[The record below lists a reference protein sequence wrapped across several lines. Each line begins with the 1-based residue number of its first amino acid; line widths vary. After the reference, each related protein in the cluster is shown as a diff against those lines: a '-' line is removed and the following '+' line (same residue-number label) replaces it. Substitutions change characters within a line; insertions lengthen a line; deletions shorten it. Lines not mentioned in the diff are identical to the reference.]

1 MWYLE
6 LCSQSA
12 ILFVCLI
19 LSPKGSFETPY
30 INVLFFSFRRLV
42 ELLMHNQPSV
52 VSAALR
58 AVGNIVTGDDVQT
71 QVILNC
77 TVLPCLVALL
87 SASKG

>member
-1 MWYLE
+1 MRRL
-6 LCSQSA
+6 Q
-12 ILFVCLI
+12 ILFVFLI
-19 LSPKGSFETPY
+19 LSSNQTPY
-30 INVLFFSFRRLV
+30 MNDFLSFRRLV

>member
-1 MWYLE
+1 MRRL
-6 LCSQSA
+6 Q

-19 LSPKGSFETPY
+19 LSSNQTPY
-30 INVLFFSFRRLV
+30 MNDFFSFRRLV

>member
-6 LCSQSA
+6 LCAQSA

-19 LSPKGSFETPY
+19 LSPRGSFESPY
-30 INVLFFSFRRLV
+30 INGFFSFRRLV

>member
-1 MWYLE
+1 MRRL
-6 LCSQSA
+6 Q

-19 LSPKGSFETPY
+19 LSPNQTPY
-30 INVLFFSFRRLV
+30 MNDFFSFRRLV

>member
-1 MWYLE
+1 
-6 LCSQSA
+6 
-12 ILFVCLI
+12 
-19 LSPKGSFETPY
+19 
-30 INVLFFSFRRLV
+30 
-42 ELLMHNQPSV
+42 MHNQPSV

-87 SASKG
+87 SASKGGLISEGIFISVKSAIGLKLKTLLKVS

>member
-19 LSPKGSFETPY
+19 LSPRGSFESPY
-30 INVLFFSFRRLV
+30 INVFFSFRRLV

>member
-1 MWYLE
+1 MRRL
-6 LCSQSA
+6 Q

-19 LSPKGSFETPY
+19 LSSNQTPY
-30 INVLFFSFRRLV
+30 MNDFLSFRRLV

-77 TVLPCLVALL
+77 TVFPCLVALL